1 MRLILTHEQADF
13 DALGAALGARLLDP
27 DAIAVLPRRLNRN
40 VQAYLT
46 LYGDSLPFVELRDLP
61 RRKVEQVTLVDTQA
75 LGSVRG
81 LTAATRVVVID
92 HHPAGAAG
100 RRPSGIRGR
109 PALDRA
115 CHPAAAG
122 DL

>member
-1 MRLILTHEQADF
+1 MRLVLTHEQADF

-27 DAIAVLPRRLNRN
+27 EAIAVLPRRLNRN

-81 LTAATRVVVID
+81 LTAATR
-92 HHPAGAAG
+92 
-100 RRPSGIRGR
+100 
-109 PALDRA
+109 
-115 CHPAAAG
+115 
-122 DL
+122 